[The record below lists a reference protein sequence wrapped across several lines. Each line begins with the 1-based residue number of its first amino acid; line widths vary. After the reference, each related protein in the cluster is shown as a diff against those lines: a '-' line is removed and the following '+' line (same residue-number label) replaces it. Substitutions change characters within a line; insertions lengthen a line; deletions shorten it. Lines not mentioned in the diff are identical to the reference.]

1 MTGVGVSRLFYYFF
15 FVFVVLHP
23 LDHPAYGAEV
33 DAELGGD
40 LAAAEAALIEF
51 EDALIAG
58 FAEVGGAQEMVV
70 LVAMADE
77 IEFQKIVV
85 LEDAAEANVVFA
97 VFAHAT
103 ALFDLFEV
111 VQAGFGMAF
120 ADGEGAV
127 GKVDEHFAALQVV
140 DGEGF
145 AGVAFG
151 RVCEHEHAEVVFGF
165 ECLEGFH
172 EGHGIAGAFG
182 AAAHVGDVVDNE
194 HAGFGFFDVAADG
207 FLQVGVIVLEQ
218 GGVAGLVVELAAVKV
233 FVKKEAT

>member
-1 MTGVGVSRLFYYFF
+1 MY
-15 FVFVVLHP
+15 HA
-23 LDHPAYGAEV
+23 AYGAEV

-40 LAAAEAALIEF
+40 LAAAEAALVKF
-51 EDALIAG
+51 EDALLPG
-58 FAEVGGAQEMVV
+58 FAEVCGAKEMVV
-70 LVAMADE
+70 LVAVSDE
-77 IEFQKIVV
+77 IELEEIVV
-85 LEDAAEANVVFA
+85 LEDAAEANVGVA
-97 VFAHAT
+97 VFAHAA
-103 ALFDLFEV
+103 ALLDLFEV
-111 VQAGFGMAF
+111 MQARFGMAF

-127 GKVDEHFAALQVV
+127 GKVDEHFAALQIV

-151 RVCEHEHAEVVFGF
+151 RVREHEHAEVVFGF
-165 ECLEGFH
+165 ERLEGFH
-172 EGHGIAGAFG
+172 EGHGVAGAFG